1 MQIPVR
7 PPTPNLAVEGEGG
20 GGEETYQAILNIQV
34 QSVPYSLPYE
44 RDTILGLK
52 N

>member
-20 GGEETYQAILNIQV
+20 GGEEAYQAILNIQV
-34 QSVPYSLPYE
+34 RRGPLPYVMVLYH
-44 RDTILGLK
+44 I
-52 N
+52 